1 MPEAPDGS
9 VADGAPARPA
19 PAVGRARVPSA
30 VPVPPPSGS
39 AAPPAGGPGSTGS
52 GTPAPVDQLDQSDPA
67 AELVAAAA
75 AALREPGLVVIT
87 GAPGSGRSTLLRRLQ
102 ESFRG
107 TVYAGGGLAM
117 LRGVAAL
124 PLARAVRVRLPVHDP
139 ALLSEAVRSRVRH
152 GLLLIDDLQWADP
165 LTVAALPSIAAHCR
179 VAVTLRTP
187 HRLPGD
193 AEQTLRAAATAWL
206 PAPALPATVAE
217 GMVRQIAPAASPAAV
232 ADIVRRAGGVPL
244 AITALARRAA
254 ARRPDTTPD
263 TPDGDTEGS
272 GLAYAV
278 ATALADLG
286 RPARTAMAAL
296 GLLGRPAPAAM
307 LGEGAAELAAAGLIE
322 ISGTTANPVSP
333 FVAEIAAGLLDP
345 AERAA
350 LHRRLAG
357 VVPAREAARHLAA
370 AGAAAEAYTMAVEAA
385 GGTAS
390 SGERAELLLLA
401 CDLPGVEVSGEVRLA
416 AARAA
421 LVAGRPQACLRV
433 LGPDLLPGDPTAA
446 VLRGE
451 ALLQTGAAAAART
464 AVADVPDDAAP
475 DLVGGRDRLRLLG
488 VLGTGALAD
497 AAAEEARIRS
507 VHGDEPAHLG
517 LRAALAAVRAANR
530 SPGWEYGL
538 ATAAAAAGTGGDP
551 LAARWSAWLLVETLT
566 ADGRLA
572 DAASAA
578 ATAASACAAD
588 LAYSWQTRFLAAQ
601 LWCTALRG
609 ADLDQVTSRAGD
621 LTDRTLPAIARGYAA
636 AAVSLTEADG
646 GLLASA
652 RGRLTDAGHG
662 PAAPVVDWVAREA
675 AWLDGQPE
683 VALSPGTGSA
693 GPLLDGLRQITA
705 NWAAHDIGAATVAAD
720 PPPLPV
726 VEATVTA
733 WANRSAE
740 GFTYAAGQWHDVARR
755 EEVRSLLA
763 AGLFDDQP
771 DRAVPALLQ
780 AEKLAEE
787 AGLVVL
793 LGRTRR
799 ALRRHAVRRDTRGR
813 RAGDEL
819 TDRERDVL
827 RLVAKGEPTRRIA
840 GQLGISRETVETHI
854 RAGMRKLGARTRTE
868 AAALAMEALSL
879 EGDV

>member
-1 MPEAPDGS
+1 VPPDAAAG
-9 VADGAPARPA
+9 GAQGGAAGGDRPDVSA
-19 PAVGRARVPSA
+19 PSA
-30 VPVPPPSGS
+30 RSAEPDAENPVE
-39 AAPPAGGPGSTGS
+39 
-52 GTPAPVDQLDQSDPA
+52 DPA
-67 AELVAAAA
+67 AALVAAAA
-75 AALREPGLVVIT
+75 MALREPGLVVIA
-87 GAPGSGRSTLLRRLQ
+87 GAPGTGRSTLLRRLQ
-102 ESFRG
+102 DSFRG
-107 TVYAGGGLAM
+107 TVHAGGGLAM

-139 ALLSEAVRSRVRH
+139 ALLAEAVRSRVRH

-165 LTVAALPSIAAHCR
+165 LTIAALPAIAAHCR
-179 VAVTLRTP
+179 VAVSLRLP

-193 AEQTLRAAATAWL
+193 AEQILRAAATTWL
-206 PAPALPATVAE
+206 SAPPLTAAVAE
-217 GMVRQIAPAASPAAV
+217 TLVRQIAPAASPATV

-244 AITALARRAA
+244 ALTALARRAA
-254 ARRPDTTPD
+254 ARRDGAPDR
-263 TPDGDTEGS
+263 DGDSDGS

-278 ATALADLG
+278 AAALADLG

-307 LGEGAAELAAAGLIE
+307 LGEGVAELAAAGLVDLGG
-322 ISGTTANPVSP
+322 GTTATPVSP
-333 FVAEIAAGLLDP
+333 YVAEIAAGLLDRG
-345 AERAA
+345 ERAA
-350 LHRRLAG
+350 LHRRLAA
-357 VVPAREAARHLAA
+357 VVPPREAARHLAA
-370 AGAAAEAYTMAVEAA
+370 AGAAGEAYTVAVDAA
-385 GGTAS
+385 ATTAS

-401 CDLPGVEVSGEVRLA
+401 CELPGVTASGEVRLA
-416 AARAA
+416 AAKAA

-433 LGPDLLPGDPTAA
+433 LGDARTPLPVDPAAGPAAA

-451 ALLQTGAAAAART
+451 ALLQTGAAAAARA
-464 AVADVPDDAAP
+464 AVADVPDDAVA
-475 DLVGGRDRLRLLG
+475 DVIGSRDRLRLLG
-488 VLGTGALAD
+488 LLGGAPDNAEAD
-497 AAAEEARIRS
+497 AGAGIAAEQARIRAR
-507 VHGDEPAHLG
+507 HGEEPAHLG
-517 LRAALAAVRAANR
+517 LRAALAAVRAATR
-530 SPGWEYGL
+530 APGWEYAL
-538 ATAAAAAGTGGDP
+538 ASAAAAAGTAGN
-551 LAARWSAWLLVETLT
+551 
-566 ADGRLA
+566 
-572 DAASAA
+572 
-578 ATAASACAAD
+578 ACAAD

-609 ADLDQVTSRAGD
+609 ADLDQVHSQAGD

-636 AAVSLTEADG
+636 AAVGLTEADG

-652 RGRLTDAGHG
+652 RSRLAEAGRG
-662 PAAPVVDWVAREA
+662 PAAAVVDWVAREA

-683 VALSPGTGSA
+683 LAATAPGPGA
-693 GPLLDGLRQITA
+693 GPLLDGLRLITA
-705 NWAAHDIGAATVAAD
+705 HWAAHDTGGPARGDD
-720 PPPLPV
+720 PDLPLPV
-726 VEATVTA
+726 VRDTVSA
-733 WANRSAE
+733 WATRDAD
-740 GFTYAAGQWHDVARR
+740 GFAAVAGQWHDVARR
-755 EEVRSLLA
+755 EEVRALLA
-763 AGLFDDQP
+763 AGLLDEHA

-879 EGDV
+879 EEPA